1 MGPYQAIFFD
11 FDGVLVDSEPLHFAA
26 WHETL
31 SPWGVSLDWK
41 TYLARCR
48 GISDRNL
55 LEVLSTLRD
64 PPLDL
69 NLLMELYP
77 RKKRRFCQLI
87 LDGDPITKEVR
98 AFLESLRGYP
108 LALVSSNGRV
118 EIEPILDAAGVRRYF
133 DAVVCRE
140 DAPRPKPAPDPYR
153 KAAELLQVTR
163 ALVVEDSA
171 IGADSGRAAGFDVVV
186 VPSVKQMPELVRM
199 AMQAF

>member
-1 MGPYQAIFFD
+1 MAAYEAIFFD

-26 WHETL
+26 WRETL
-31 SPWGVSLDWK
+31 APLGVGLDWK

-69 NLLMELYP
+69 SLLMDLYP
-77 RKKRRFCQLI
+77 EKKRRFCQLI

-98 AFLESLRGYP
+98 AFLESLCGYR

-118 EIEPILDAAGVRRYF
+118 EIEPILDAAEVGRYF

-153 KAAELLQVTR
+153 IAAELLSVAR

-171 IGADSGRAAGFDVVV
+171 IGAASGRAAGFDVVL
-186 VPSVKQMPELVRM
+186 VPSVKEMPALVRM
-199 AMQAF
+199 ALQAN